1 MHSERFK
8 DEVIPLQNS
17 LYRFAKALL
26 HDTFEAEDAVQEVF
40 TKLWSTKDS
49 LAEVENIKAFAFTM
63 TRNLCLDKIKLR
75 KQTVSEVEKNMLL
88 VTDFN
93 PHELTEIKDTAAI
106 VQNIIKYLPEQQ
118 RLIIQLRNV
127 EELSFEEIEQVTSM
141 SINSIRVTLSRAR
154 KTVNE
159 IYKQHY
165 GHE

>member
-40 TKLWSTKDS
+40 TKLWAKKDS
-49 LAEVENIKAFAFTM
+49 LKEVENIKAFAFTM

-93 PHELTEIKDTAAI
+93 PHELTEIKDTAVI

-127 EELSFEEIEQVTSM
+127 EELSFEEIEQLTSM

-154 KTVNE
+154 KTINE
-159 IYKQHY
+159 IYQQHY
-165 GHE
+165 SHE

>member
-40 TKLWSTKDS
+40 TKLWSKKDS

-93 PHELTEIKDTAAI
+93 PHELTEIKDTAVI

-127 EELSFEEIEQVTSM
+127 EELSFEEIEQLTNM

-154 KTVNE
+154 KTINE
-159 IYKQHY
+159 IYQQHY
-165 GHE
+165 SHE

>member
-40 TKLWSTKDS
+40 TKLWSKKDS
-49 LAEVENIKAFAFTM
+49 LAEVE
-63 TRNLCLDKIKLR
+63 KIKLR

-93 PHELTEIKDTAAI
+93 PHELTEIKDTAVI

-127 EELSFEEIEQVTSM
+127 EE
-141 SINSIRVTLSRAR
+141 
-154 KTVNE
+154 
-159 IYKQHY
+159 
-165 GHE
+165 

>member
-40 TKLWSTKDS
+40 TKLWSKKDS

-93 PHELTEIKDTAAI
+93 PHELTEIKDTAVI

-118 RLIIQLRNV
+118 RLIIHLRNV
-127 EELSFEEIEQVTSM
+127 EELSFEEIEQLTSM

-154 KTVNE
+154 KTINE
-159 IYKQHY
+159 IYQQHY
-165 GHE
+165 SHE